1 MTTAYNAQP
10 QVWVMH
16 RSTAG
21 GSCCFCHHPI
31 RHYDR
36 VGWVDTTA
44 AYYGGSYDMC
54 AHATTGQHE
63 PS

>member
-1 MTTAYNAQP
+1 MTTTRDAQP
-10 QVWVMH
+10 TVWVMH

-21 GSCCFCHHPI
+21 SSCRFCHHPI
-31 RHYDR
+31 RFYSE

-54 AHATTGQHE
+54 AHASSGQHE